1 MSKYT
6 VTLDGRSYDVEVVAR
21 VGSTLSLRVN
31 GSSHSVQV
39 TPRSDTKQRGAEGAR
54 SERLGPLAVRAPM
67 PGIVSDVRVTAGTAV
82 ESGAVL
88 LVIEAMK
95 MENPIKAP
103 RSGTVAAVHVVQGSE
118 VSAGAALVEIE

>member
-6 VTLDGRSYDVEVVAR
+6 VSVGGNSYEVEVLAR
-21 VGSTLSLRVN
+21 TGSTLSMRVD
-31 GSSHSVQV
+31 GSPYSVQI
-39 TPRSDTKQRGAEGAR
+39 TPRSDATSRGSAETRGER
-54 SERLGPLAVRAPM
+54 SGPISVRAPM
-67 PGIVSDVRVTAGTAV
+67 PGIVSDVRVAAGATV

-103 RSGTVAAVHVVQGSE
+103 RGGTITAVHIVQGSE
-118 VSAGAALVEIE
+118 VISGITLVDIE

>member
-6 VTLDGRSYDVEVVAR
+6 VSIDGNSYEVEVLAR
-21 VGSTLSLRVN
+21 VGATLSMRVN
-31 GSSHSVQV
+31 GSEYSVRV
-39 TPRSDTKQRGAEGAR
+39 APRSDVKPRGVEGAR
-54 SERLGPLAVRAPM
+54 GERSGPLAVRALM
-67 PGIVSDVRVTAGTAV
+67 PGIVSDVRVSPGATV

-103 RSGTVAAVHVVQGSE
+103 RSGTVTAVHITQGSE
-118 VSAGAALVEIE
+118 VSSGTTLVEIE